1 MTTHTNPLQRLSTEH
16 QYCLVLADQLA
27 QIAAEGSDVEV
38 LAGIRLAQDYNV
50 EEMETH
56 LQHEEHTIIG
66 PLLQGHPEHASLCI
80 QLAQE
85 HGQLRTLAAGFNPAT
100 ARDDLAQFASL
111 LRQHTL
117 MEEQQLFPLLAD
129 LLTPVQWEAMLNF
142 TPLYQLKAST

>member
-16 QYCLVLADQLA
+16 QHCLVLADQLA
-27 QIAAEGSDVEV
+27 QIAAEGSDTEV
-38 LAGIRLAQDYNV
+38 LTGIRLAQNYNV
-50 EEMETH
+50 DEMETH
-56 LQHEEHTIIG
+56 LQHEEHTIID

-129 LLTPVQWEAMLNF
+129 LLNSCAMGSDAEF
-142 TPLYQLKAST
+142 HPAVPA